1 MLVVLLLGA
10 ACCGAP
16 EVRRT
21 AEMASD
27 SAVATTDDLGRVVR
41 FGHPVRRII
50 SLIPSATETIV
61 ALGAADRVV
70 GRTKY
75 DTEAVLAAVPDIGG
89 GIDPSIEAIVALHPD
104 LVVTWDAEPR
114 QRVREAL
121 DRVGIASLNIR
132 AQDTTDLFRSIAQLG
147 ALLARGDAARALS
160 ARLRAELAD
169 VARSVA
175 GRPRPRVFYV
185 VFNDPPMTAGPDTF
199 LGQLVGLAGGENI
212 FADATQLWPTISMEE
227 IVRRRPDVIVL
238 PYGEMRADVLAR
250 LRELPGWRDLPAV
263 RAGRIVRVPVDLVN
277 RPGPEIGAAARV
289 LRDAFHPELA
299 R

>member
-1 MLVVLLLGA
+1 MRLA
-10 ACCGAP
+10 HPA
-16 EVRRT
+16 RR
-21 AEMASD
+21 
-27 SAVATTDDLGRVVR
+27 V
-41 FGHPVRRII
+41 I
-50 SLIPSATETIV
+50 SLIPSATETVV

-70 GRTKY
+70 GRTRY
-75 DTEAVLAAVPDIGG
+75 DTEPALAAVPIIGG

-121 DRVGIASLNIR
+121 DRVGIPTLNIR
-132 AQDTTDLFRSIAQLG
+132 AQDTTDVFRSIAQLG
-147 ALLARGDAARALS
+147 ALLARNDAARTLS

-175 GRPRPRVFYV
+175 GRPQPRVFYV

-199 LGQLVGLAGGENI
+199 LGQLVEVAGGTNI
-212 FADATQLWPTISMEE
+212 FADARQSWPTVSLEE
-227 IVRRRPDVIVL
+227 VVQRRPDVIVL
-238 PYGEMRADVLAR
+238 PYGEMRADLLAR

-277 RPGPEIGAAARV
+277 RPGPEIGAAARM
-289 LRDAFHPELA
+289 LRDGFHPELA
-299 R
+299 Q